1 MNEAFNHNEINKIK
15 ATYLGFDVFREDYQY
30 SLKMG
35 NDFIDEHFYLCYH
48 RDGLKT
54 YYKKLDPRHFQNRR
68 LWVISAKSGFVA
80 SLKVC

>member
-1 MNEAFNHNEINKIK
+1 MNEAYDHNEINKIK

-48 RDGLKT
+48 RNGLKPT
-54 YYKKLDPRHFQNRR
+54 TKNWTPD
-68 LWVISAKSGFVA
+68 ISESSTLGYF
-80 SLKVC
+80 S